1 VTGREHGQAEGG
13 AGSEPRRTDT
23 GPESWNRQGDPTYL
37 GDLHDEIAHMRLF
50 LQSIASADPQ
60 TEQAE
65 WMVETATKGLRSPTT
80 EEQVGSGHDEQT
92 EGPQSVFAGPTQG
105 TRPAPHVRPG
115 FKPDPRT
122 VAARTLG
129 RAFRV
134 FCLGRRVMSEDRA
147 WTLGHSRGRR
157 AALVICGPLLSATEY
172 VTVVEEARLRRAEA
186 ELEEAREALA
196 EAGGVLLALLLAD
209 RTDEDEGRPSVHAPE
224 VREAMRQAERRAR
237 GLLEKGDE

>member
-1 VTGREHGQAEGG
+1 
-13 AGSEPRRTDT
+13 
-23 GPESWNRQGDPTYL
+23 
-37 GDLHDEIAHMRLF
+37 MRLF

-122 VAARTLG
+122 VAA
-129 RAFRV
+129 
-134 FCLGRRVMSEDRA
+134 
-147 WTLGHSRGRR
+147 
-157 AALVICGPLLSATEY
+157 
-172 VTVVEEARLRRAEA
+172 VVEEVDRWYHGKPPIHKPL
-186 ELEEAREALA
+186 LEHLA
-196 EAGGVLLALLLAD
+196 ERFGSSVSGG
-209 RTDEDEGRPSVHAPE
+209 E
-224 VREAMRQAERRAR
+224 
-237 GLLEKGDE
+237 